1 MDYAAFLELVQEGAG
16 VDREAAERLTRAT
29 LETLAEHLA
38 RGEADDLAAE
48 LPPELAAWLHTTTAA
63 EGFDLDEFL
72 RRVSERAGT
81 DLAVAERGARAV
93 FTALAHAASPKELAD
108 IAAEL
113 GRSYGR
119 LLARGPFGLA
129 PTAGE
134 FETKVAERTS
144 LDVVAARRAT
154 EAVLETLAERI
165 AGGEVQDLI
174 ERLPVELHPPLKMGN
189 TLSNGEARSM
199 SLDEFVGRVAER
211 EGVSAGEAREHTRA
225 VLRTLREVVGDDEF
239 FDVTVQLPDEYDVV
253 LTGR

>member
-1 MDYAAFLELVQEGAG
+1 MDHAAFLELVQEGAG
-16 VDREAAERLTRAT
+16 LDREAAERLTRAT

-144 LDVVAARRAT
+144 LDV
-154 EAVLETLAERI
+154 
-165 AGGEVQDLI
+165 
-174 ERLPVELHPPLKMGN
+174 
-189 TLSNGEARSM
+189 
-199 SLDEFVGRVAER
+199 
-211 EGVSAGEAREHTRA
+211 
-225 VLRTLREVVGDDEF
+225 
-239 FDVTVQLPDEYDVV
+239 
-253 LTGR
+253 